1 MKRFYIIVFSIVAA
15 VLLILLLGQK
25 FFFPEKK
32 LITGSKLI
40 IAQSANGTI
49 NEETSAT
56 ETLTSD
62 ETSLTSF
69 IPLKS
74 DETLIG
80 CLSSDLNADSF
91 EDQVIAVKNAQTPFI
106 TLIPGIYNPQTTMY
120 EREEEIPTE
129 ITQVKTFTFTTLDI
143 TGEKI
148 NTLLYTGFT
157 DNNESIMQAFNG
169 IVEKSGNFSM
179 HKIIDLKT
187 DGTIFIEDLPRSES
201 YDLGFTKGESFAVWV
216 YSTDNQASR
225 NSFDQI
231 QTKYVWSADL
241 KEYIKQYETRVTG
254 KKIAAKEVERIL
266 DGNPETFL
274 TFLDGLWYRT
284 SGTNK
289 ETRYLF
295 FDKKENDVIFLY
307 ESTQEIYTIINRT
320 LRRSGIYMSLTNKS
334 IQNLSRRIDVALLGT
349 DEIRI
354 KLTDDLRMVIKEETL
369 WDGTYKKM
377 SQKTLSQNTNQSTV
391 TDFYKQLQSGKNPWY
406 TSDGVKVEF
415 ESSKI
420 KIQSEK
426 ENIRALYSPVTIKN
440 ETVLQIRSE
449 SKTIPSGFYKVKR
462 SSGNSDIATDIL
474 ELTPINVSTNGF
486 FNSGKASIR
495 LETIK

>member
-1 MKRFYIIVFSIVAA
+1 MKRFYIIVFAIIAA
-15 VLLILLLGQK
+15 ALLILLIGQR

-32 LITGSKLI
+32 TVTGSKLI
-40 IAQSANGTI
+40 IAQANNGAL
-49 NEETSAT
+49 NEENSAD
-56 ETLTSD
+56 ERLTQD
-62 ETSLTSF
+62 ESSLTSF

-80 CLSSDLNADSF
+80 CLSADINADSF

-106 TLIPGIYNPQTTMY
+106 TLIPGIYNPQTTVY
-120 EREEEIPTE
+120 ERKEEITTE
-129 ITQVKTFTFTTLDI
+129 IAQVKTFTFTTLDI

-157 DNNESIMQAFNG
+157 DNNESVMQAFNG
-169 IVEKSGNFSM
+169 ISDKSGKFYM
-179 HKIIDLKT
+179 HRIIDLKT
-187 DGTIFIEDLPRSES
+187 DGTVFIEDLPRSES

-216 YSTDNQASR
+216 YSTDNQGAQ

-231 QTKYVWSADL
+231 QTKYVWSPDHN
-241 KEYIKQYETRVTG
+241 EYIKQYETRVTG

-266 DGNPETFL
+266 DGNPETFIN
-274 TFLDGLWYRT
+274 FLDGLWYRT

-307 ESTQEIYTIINRT
+307 ESTQEIYTIINKT

-377 SQKTLSQNTNQSTV
+377 SQKSLGQNTNQSTV
-391 TDFYKQLQSGKNPWY
+391 TDFYKMLQSGKNPWY

-415 ESSKI
+415 DSTKI

-426 ENIRALYSPVTIKN
+426 ENTRALYSPVTIKN
-440 ETVLQIRSE
+440 ETLLQIRSE

-462 SSGNSDIATDIL
+462 SSGNSDIATDVL
-474 ELTPINVSTNGF
+474 ELSPISVSTNGY
-486 FNSGKASIR
+486 FNTGKASIR

>member
-1 MKRFYIIVFSIVAA
+1 MKRFYILVFGIIGS
-15 VLLILLLGQK
+15 VLLVLLAGQR

-32 LITGSKLI
+32 TITGSKLI
-40 IAQSANGTI
+40 IASSSNGSANTD
-49 NEETSAT
+49 SVSSDK
-56 ETLTSD
+56 LTTD
-62 ETSLTSF
+62 ETSLTTF

-74 DETLIG
+74 DETLIS
-80 CLSSDLNADSF
+80 CISFDINADSY

-106 TLIPGIYNPQTTMY
+106 TLIPGVYNPQSTEY
-120 EREEEIPTE
+120 ERKDEIPTE
-129 ITQVKTFTFTTLDI
+129 IAQVKTFSFTTLDI

-157 DNNESIMQAFNG
+157 DNNESVMQAFNG
-169 IVEKSGNFSM
+169 MFDKDKNFYM

-187 DGTIFIEDLPRSES
+187 DGTVFIEDLPRSES
-201 YDLGFTKGESFAVWV
+201 YDLGFTKGASFAVWV
-216 YSTDNQASR
+216 YSTDNQIAQ

-231 QTKYVWSADL
+231 QTKYVWSHDQN
-241 KEYIKQYETRVTG
+241 EYIKQYETRVTG

-274 TFLDGLWYRT
+274 NFLDGLWYRT

-307 ESTQEIYTIINRT
+307 ESTQEIYTIINKT
-320 LRRSGIYMSLTNKS
+320 QRRSGIYMSLTNKS

-377 SQKTLSQNTNQSTV
+377 SQKSLTQSTGQNTLK
-391 TDFYKQLQSGKNPWY
+391 DFHKQLQSGKNPWY

-415 ESSKI
+415 ENSKI

-426 ENIRALYSPVTIKN
+426 ENTRALYSPAAIKN
-440 ETVLQIRSE
+440 ETVLQIRSD

-474 ELTPINVSTNGF
+474 ELTPINISTDGY